1 MGKKVSMVKKS
12 NMKNMDDF
20 VSRRIKF
27 LASTLKVK
35 IKY

>member
-27 LASTLKVK
+27 LACTLKVK